1 MIIEDFEIEIVI
13 NSYTSRILSLPF
25 LYIVLLK
32 YDQRSLCMGKGN
44 KNGKQNYVESDI
56 LSWGGA
62 IAEIVNE
69 AKAHD
74 YKKHLSAQTR
84 I

>member
-1 MIIEDFEIEIVI
+1 ML
-13 NSYTSRILSLPF
+13 NQTSYH
-25 LYIVLLK
+25 
-32 YDQRSLCMGKGN
+32 GA
-44 KNGKQNYVESDI
+44 
-56 LSWGGA
+56 GA